1 MSFGRA
7 DVQNVSIAAELTGDL
22 VLVKSKSQW
31 SVSATVHKAPAG
43 GRVLT

>member
-22 VLVKSKSQW
+22 VLVKSKR
-31 SVSATVHKAPAG
+31 AARAIKAPAG